1 MSCAFGSQA
10 RVGRTVFQVVAVV
23 LVACLVLAGL
33 IPATGS
39 NCYARSKE
47 SQACVSNLKQIG
59 LAIRTYQNAHDGD
72 LPVWLVDAEGRTTTG
87 KPDGLA
93 TTAASLELLFRW
105 SGGEL
110 RPQVLRCLSQRKNR
124 LPPELGMEWD
134 RSAWAAAIHAGTWE
148 PAYVYDWAASPS
160 MSAGRVLLADRFSH
174 VHVIPET
181 TWQWATRYLGF
192 VHQRQTGS
200 CSHSANAVFGDMHFQ
215 PVRGLTCASD
225 ERITGGHIHGLPGDD
240 DPWTS
245 TDDGGDPWCAGGGS
259 ATRCYLR

>member
-1 MSCAFGSQA
+1 M
-10 RVGRTVFQVVAVV
+10 
-23 LVACLVLAGL
+23 
-33 IPATGS
+33 
-39 NCYARSKE
+39 
-47 SQACVSNLKQIG
+47 SNLKQIG